1 MSLSGLSGYL
11 DIPNANLRVAGAVQ
25 TGTINVGSARIFA
38 TYDLDVVTAKGNTTP
53 YTIEFSN
60 ATTGLATTSNAQIGG
75 NLTVSSNLTVGGSV
89 SSNLELASNLI
100 LNEDLFLVG
109 NTQIRN
115 NSNVVTEF
123 TGPHGRPQAT
133 LTKFPE
139 IQMTEK
145 AKAGYV
151 VSASSS
157 LSNNSPHYAFDND
170 IGATS
175 SEVYSWQSGAVNYNT
190 SGGGWLGGTGAA
202 YSTTVGGTTY
212 YGEWIQLKLP
222 VSIDLS
228 HVDIYPQTHASVDLT
243 GRTPQTGKLV
253 GSTNGTTWVLLKD
266 FTLTQPP
273 ESGYARIDVATAN
286 YYTYFRLVA
295 ETTFG
300 GVYGNYTGF
309 AEMKL
314 FGTPEVETAG
324 NISQDTTLKSIYNT
338 PSNLDANVYL
348 DGDLGATLTNQI
360 SGGPALTGTGATY
373 DSAGKYWSLDGSTES
388 NVVTGD
394 LAFQGDQPHSVSLW
408 FNSSNLEANVANST
422 IYHIGTAATTGDA
435 THKVRIVNK
444 SLSWNYEN
452 DIPLKANT
460 WHHLTH
466 TYEGVGG
473 YRTLYLD
480 GRKVESAYAGDTAG
494 DYPPFPMSGYSQ
506 GGYTVTS
513 SSEYSASYAPWKA
526 IDDNTGNY
534 WSSGGVERYLKN
546 SGGIWNT
553 TYNTADFLTSVGG
566 TSYYGEWLEIEMPQ
580 KIYPYFF
587 TILRFSS
594 QPLRAP
600 GDGVLVGCN
609 DEEKTWE
616 LVGSF
621 SGLTNIAT
629 AHVIETTVQNKAYK
643 RFRFVIT
650 KIIGGDT
657 DGDGG
662 FLALGELEIHGHK
675 ENDLIRFPD
684 ATNVRKYPDTAMTSN
699 GPQRG
704 YTVSTKQ

>member
-1 MSLSGLSGYL
+1 
-11 DIPNANLRVAGAVQ
+11 
-25 TGTINVGSARIFA
+25 
-38 TYDLDVVTAKGNTTP
+38 
-53 YTIEFSN
+53 
-60 ATTGLATTSNAQIGG
+60 
-75 NLTVSSNLTVGGSV
+75 
-89 SSNLELASNLI
+89 LELASNLI

-175 SEVYSWQSGAVNYNT
+175 GEVYSWQSGAVNYDT

-273 ESGYARIDVATAN
+273 ETGYARIDVATAN

-314 FGTPEVETAG
+314 FGTPQVETAG
-324 NISQDTTLKSIYNT
+324 DISQDTTLKSIYNT

-408 FNSSNLEANVANST
+408 FNSSKLGGERGKLHNLPHWDRGRPRGTRPIGST
-422 IYHIGTAATTGDA
+422 WVT
-435 THKVRIVNK
+435 
-444 SLSWNYEN
+444 
-452 DIPLKANT
+452 
-460 WHHLTH
+460 
-466 TYEGVGG
+466 
-473 YRTLYLD
+473 RT
-480 GRKVESAYAGDTAG
+480 
-494 DYPPFPMSGYSQ
+494 
-506 GGYTVTS
+506 
-513 SSEYSASYAPWKA
+513 
-526 IDDNTGNY
+526 
-534 WSSGGVERYLKN
+534 
-546 SGGIWNT
+546 
-553 TYNTADFLTSVGG
+553 
-566 TSYYGEWLEIEMPQ
+566 
-580 KIYPYFF
+580 
-587 TILRFSS
+587 
-594 QPLRAP
+594 
-600 GDGVLVGCN
+600 
-609 DEEKTWE
+609 
-616 LVGSF
+616 
-621 SGLTNIAT
+621 
-629 AHVIETTVQNKAYK
+629 
-643 RFRFVIT
+643 
-650 KIIGGDT
+650 
-657 DGDGG
+657 
-662 FLALGELEIHGHK
+662 
-675 ENDLIRFPD
+675 
-684 ATNVRKYPDTAMTSN
+684 
-699 GPQRG
+699 
-704 YTVSTKQ
+704 